1 MGDMLCL
8 GGAILATVVTV
19 LQELSVKT
27 TDVVEY
33 LGLLGLFGSIITGIQ
48 MYKLN
53 FLPKYTCMYISF
65 VLGCFWNRKPYCL
78 YTGRAPFLF

>member
-8 GGAILATVVTV
+8 GGAVLATVVTV

-33 LGLLGLFGSIITGIQ
+33 LGLLGLFGSIVSGAQ
-48 MYKLN
+48 M
-53 FLPKYTCMYISF
+53 
-65 VLGCFWNRKPYCL
+65 
-78 YTGRAPFLF
+78 